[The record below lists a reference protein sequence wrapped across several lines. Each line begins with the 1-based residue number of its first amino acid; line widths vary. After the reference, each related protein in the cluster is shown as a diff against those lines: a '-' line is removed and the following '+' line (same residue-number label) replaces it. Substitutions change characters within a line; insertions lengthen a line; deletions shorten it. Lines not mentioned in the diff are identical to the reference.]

1 MLTAAITPRL
11 TVMAK
16 MNNTIHIIN
25 LLAFV
30 ANVKLA
36 HWQAPTLNG
45 NLHRIYGEL
54 CEAIEEK
61 VDYFSEVLL
70 GKLGTRDID
79 VSAVMLNNH
88 ISVNELIGAGLDT
101 VDEAIAEFEKN
112 EGNEDLLNI
121 LADIKAAI
129 NHAKYH
135 AQI

>member
-1 MLTAAITPRL
+1 
-11 TVMAK
+11 
-16 MNNTIHIIN
+16 MNETIHIIN

-54 CEAIEEK
+54 YEAIEDK
-61 VDYFSEVLL
+61 VDHFAEVLL
-70 GKLGTRDID
+70 GKLGTRDIE
-79 VSAVMLNNH
+79 VSAVMLNDH
-88 ISVNELIGAGLDT
+88 ISAKELIQEGMSV
-101 VDEAIAEFEKN
+101 VDDAIARFEEKD
-112 EGNEDLLNI
+112 GNEDLLNI

>member
-1 MLTAAITPRL
+1 
-11 TVMAK
+11 
-16 MNNTIHIIN
+16 MNETIHIIN

-30 ANVKLA
+30 TNVKLA

-45 NLHRIYGEL
+45 NLHRIYGKL
-54 CEAIEEK
+54 YEAIEEK

-70 GKLGTRDID
+70 GKLGTRDVE
-79 VSAVMLNNH
+79 VSAVMLNDH
-88 ISVNELIGAGLDT
+88 MDAKELIEAGLDT
-101 VDEAIAEFEKN
+101 VNDAIAEFEKN